1 MRRQDLLD
9 DEYEQEFRRGGEVEF
24 DELDEADEGME
35 LELLN
40 ARVEAARL
48 SGA

>member
-1 MRRQDLLD
+1 MRREDLLD

-24 DELDEADEGME
+24 DELEDSDEGME
-35 LELLN
+35 MELLA
-40 ARVEAARL
+40 ARVQAARC